1 MSRLKPFGLE
11 FLVGRSVPCL
21 ETMAASRQLA
31 ACVALCL
38 AAAAPALGFVH
49 EDREQQQVGL
59 ALVDDEPAV
68 RIMDGASMKRWAEQ
82 HPRAQPHPTAPRKQQ
97 GAGSQQPPRPQQ
109 VQLVV
114 VHPQGGELTLQ
125 MKRSAKLE
133 GLMVA
138 VAKYLDMPQ
147 EKVSFYRHDQLLKPS
162 DTADSLGLKDMETI
176 NLSTTAAKATRPSSL
191 KGKTAPTAASKL
203 AAKPALASKRKGAPG
218 ANLLAKHKP

>member
-1 MSRLKPFGLE
+1 
-11 FLVGRSVPCL
+11 
-21 ETMAASRQLA
+21 MAASRQLA

-68 RIMDGASMKRWAEQ
+68 RIMDGAAVKRWAQQ
-82 HPRAQPHPTAPRKQQ
+82 HPRAQRQEQ
-97 GAGSQQPPRPQQ
+97 GAGSRQPPRPQR

-133 GLMVA
+133 VLMEE